1 MKYYF
6 AAVGNSV
13 GRGVALQFWDADD
26 MPSLVAENIEILPP
40 RVVQPPVVLEA
51 STEMF
56 GVADVQRLRLTID
69 ISSPECPAEL
79 RAAILTAR
87 RLGVFLAHGWVTE
100 PQDPFRYVSATR
112 VFVGIL
118 DHDAPVTVEPGR
130 GVELVFTDVA
140 SYVASELVLPS
151 GLSGSDVLDYDGGF
165 LATYLTPAGRVTY
178 WLRGQLVRVR
188 ALLAQ
193 MVQNLS
199 ASISDLL
206 PPNLSLI
213 GYQGGYGLTEQAT
226 QTCFLGDVFVDGEW
240 GNIAFHEEPG
250 FWVSAHELYVPLSWR
265 PYAGGD
271 SKVIEDL
278 LLECRSLRD
287 FWRRIAEM
295 TLYNHAL
302 WLEQSGIATKSGD
315 PTVLTDNFVLRAGSL
330 SIATV
335 DFHSDAVFN
344 TDASY
349 VIERVEMLTHQLR
362 AVRVKVDEEYAE
374 ERYARRGLDWG
385 ATPPF
390 TAGVVRAE
398 DTYYFRNGLAQFT
411 DKLPLE
417 SAFPF
422 LVRWA
427 SQPFTFSL
435 ARRLRVRHYR
445 DDTVTML
452 SGDSGTDAFGNT
464 RGYRY
469 AYTVTYAGSMQRYV
483 RDVAHKASSAATL
496 LRTPFPVLGGWD
508 FPEGTVYLNP
518 YRKATQHVVLRLD
531 SLVAEPMR
539 ALGRQLVL
547 NGRRLG
553 TIVGVKSDF
562 LRETTELET
571 LIHDIAHDDAV

>member
-6 AAVGNSV
+6 AAVANSA
-13 GRGVALQFWDADD
+13 GRGVALQFWDVDD
-26 MPSLVAENIEILPP
+26 MPPLRAENIEILPP

-56 GVADVQRLRLTID
+56 GVADVQRLRLTVD
-69 ISSPECPAEL
+69 ISSPECPAEF
-79 RAAILTAR
+79 REAVLTAR
-87 RLGVFLAHGWVTE
+87 RLGVFLAHGRVTE
-100 PQDPFRYVSATR
+100 PQNPFRDVSDTR

-118 DHDAPVTVEPGR
+118 DHDAPVTVEAGR

-140 SYVASELVLPS
+140 SYCASELVLPS
-151 GLSGSDVLDYDGGF
+151 GLSDSEVINYDNGF
-165 LATYLTPAGRVTY
+165 HVTYLAPFGRVIY
-178 WLRGQLVRVR
+178 WMRGQLVRVR
-188 ALLAQ
+188 ALLARI
-193 MVQNLS
+193 VQNLRVN
-199 ASISDLL
+199 ISRLL
-206 PPNLSLI
+206 PPNLSII
-213 GYQGGYGLTEQAT
+213 GHQGGYGMSEQTT

-240 GNIAFHEEPG
+240 GNELFHEEPE
-250 FWVSAHELYVPLSWR
+250 FWVSAHDLYVPLTWR

-278 LLECRSLRD
+278 MIECRSLRD

-295 TLYNHAL
+295 TLYNHAI
-302 WLEQSGIATKSGD
+302 WLEPYGVAVLTGN
-315 PTVLTDNFVLRAGSL
+315 PTVLSKGFLLRAGSL
-330 SIATV
+330 SVATV
-335 DFHSDAVFN
+335 DFHSDAVFS
-344 TDASY
+344 TDATY

-362 AVRVKVDEEYAE
+362 AVRVKVDEEYTE

-398 DTYYFRNGLAQFT
+398 DTYYLRNGRADFY
-411 DKLPLE
+411 DRLPLE

-427 SQPFTFSL
+427 TYQFTFSL
-435 ARRLRVRHYR
+435 ARRLKVRHYR

-452 SGDSGTDAFGNT
+452 SGESGTDAFGNV

-469 AYTVTYAGSMQRYV
+469 AYTVRYAGSVKHYV
-483 RDVAHKASSAATL
+483 RGVARWASSAATL

-508 FPEGTVYLNP
+508 FPESTVYMNP

-547 NGRRLG
+547 SGRRLG
-553 TIVGVKSDF
+553 TILGVKSDF

>member
-6 AAVGNSV
+6 AAVANSV
-13 GRGVALQFWDADD
+13 GRGVALQFWDVDD
-26 MPSLVAENIEILPP
+26 KPALTAENIEILPP
-40 RVVQPPVVLEA
+40 RVVQPPVVLET

-100 PQDPFRYVSATR
+100 PQDPFRYVSASR

-130 GVELVFTDVA
+130 GVELVFSDVV
-140 SYVASELVLPS
+140 SYAASELVLPG
-151 GLSGSDVLDYDGGF
+151 GLGGEDVLDYDGGF
-165 LATYLTPAGRVTY
+165 LVTYLAPLGRVTY

-271 SKVIEDL
+271 SKRIEDL

-302 WLEQSGIATKSGD
+302 WLEPYGVAVKTGEPI
-315 PTVLTDNFVLRAGSL
+315 VLSEGFTLRAGSL
-330 SIATV
+330 SVATV
-335 DFHSDAVFN
+335 DFHSDAVFIA
-344 TDASY
+344 DVEYA
-349 VIERVEMLTHQLR
+349 IERVEMLTHQLR
-362 AVRVKVDEEYAE
+362 AVRVKVDDEYTE

-398 DTYYFRNGLAQFT
+398 DTYYFRNWLAQF
-411 DKLPLE
+411 DNRLPLE

-422 LVRWA
+422 LVQWA
-427 SQPFTFSL
+427 SYPNTFSL

-445 DDTVTML
+445 DDTVTLL
-452 SGDSGTDAFGNT
+452 SGDSGTDAFGNV

-469 AYTVTYAGSMQRYV
+469 AYPVSATLATRFYL
-483 RDVAHKASSAATL
+483 RDVAYKVGSPATL
-496 LRTPFPVLGGWD
+496 LRTAFPILGGWD
-508 FPEGTVYLNP
+508 FPVDTVYLNP
-518 YRKATQHVVLRLD
+518 YRKATQHVVLKLD

-547 NGRRLG
+547 GGRRLG

>member
-1 MKYYF
+1 V
-6 AAVGNSV
+6 ANSV
-13 GRGVALQFWDADD
+13 GRGVALQFWDVDD
-26 MPSLVAENIEILPP
+26 MPPLRAENIEILPP
-40 RVVQPPVVLEA
+40 RVVQPPIVLEA

-69 ISSPECPAEL
+69 ISSPECPPEL

-100 PQDPFRYVSATR
+100 PQDPFRYVSSSR
-112 VFVGIL
+112 VFVL
-118 DHDAPVTVEPGR
+118 NYDVFYVTYALPLFRFFSR
-130 GVELVFTDVA
+130 GSVTYAVRGK
-140 SYVASELVLPS
+140 LVL
-151 GLSGSDVLDYDGGF
+151 
-165 LATYLTPAGRVTY
+165 
-178 WLRGQLVRVR
+178 VRN
-188 ALLAQ
+188 LLARL
-193 MVQNLS
+193 VQDLRIR
-199 ASISDLL
+199 ISSLL
-206 PPNLSLI
+206 PPNLSII
-213 GYQGGYGLTEQAT
+213 GHQGGYGLTEQAT

-240 GNIAFHEEPG
+240 GNEEFFHEMPE
-250 FWVSAHELYVPLSWR
+250 FWVSAHDLYVPLEWR

-271 SKVIEDL
+271 SKRIEDL
-278 LLECRSLRD
+278 LIECRSLRD

-330 SIATV
+330 SVATV
-335 DFHSDAVFN
+335 DFHSDAVFS
-344 TDASY
+344 TDAEY
-349 VIERVEMLTHQLR
+349 AIERVEMLTHQLR
-362 AVRVKVDEEYAE
+362 AVRVKVDDEYTE

-398 DTYYFRNGLAQFT
+398 DTYRYREVYGGVGEALFSDR
-411 DKLPLE
+411 LPLE
-417 SAFPF
+417 SAFPL

-427 SQPFTFSL
+427 TFPDVFSL
-435 ARRLRVRHYR
+435 ARRLKVRHYR

-452 SGDSGTDAFGNT
+452 SGESGTDAFGNA

-469 AYTVTYAGSMQRYV
+469 AYTVDPGRGTRDYV
-483 RDVAHKASSAATL
+483 RDVAYCVSSAATL
-496 LRTPFPVLGGWD
+496 LRTSFPVLGGWD
-508 FPEGTVYLNP
+508 SPEGTVYLNP

-531 SLVAEPMR
+531 SLIAEPMR

-547 NGRRLG
+547 SGRRLG

>member
-1 MKYYF
+1 
-6 AAVGNSV
+6 
-13 GRGVALQFWDADD
+13 
-26 MPSLVAENIEILPP
+26 
-40 RVVQPPVVLEA
+40 
-51 STEMF
+51 
-56 GVADVQRLRLTID
+56 
-69 ISSPECPAEL
+69 
-79 RAAILTAR
+79 
-87 RLGVFLAHGWVTE
+87 
-100 PQDPFRYVSATR
+100 
-112 VFVGIL
+112 
-118 DHDAPVTVEPGR
+118 
-130 GVELVFTDVA
+130 
-140 SYVASELVLPS
+140 
-151 GLSGSDVLDYDGGF
+151 
-165 LATYLTPAGRVTY
+165 
-178 WLRGQLVRVR
+178 
-188 ALLAQ
+188 
-193 MVQNLS
+193 
-199 ASISDLL
+199 
-206 PPNLSLI
+206 
-213 GYQGGYGLTEQAT
+213 
-226 QTCFLGDVFVDGEW
+226 
-240 GNIAFHEEPG
+240 
-250 FWVSAHELYVPLSWR
+250 
-265 PYAGGD
+265 
-271 SKVIEDL
+271 
-278 LLECRSLRD
+278 
-287 FWRRIAEM
+287 M

-390 TAGVVRAE
+390 TAGVVRSE
-398 DTYYFRNGLAQFT
+398 DTYYFRNGLAQF
-411 DKLPLE
+411 DNRLPLE

-427 SQPFTFSL
+427 APQEYTFSL

-445 DDTVTML
+445 DDTVTLL
-452 SGDSGTDAFGNT
+452 SGDSGTDAFGNA

-469 AYTVTYAGSMQRYV
+469 AFEVTYTGSVQHYV
-483 RDVAHKASSAATL
+483 RGVAYYASSAATL

-508 FPEGTVYLNP
+508 FPVGTVYLNP

-531 SLVAEPMR
+531 SLIAEPMR
-539 ALGRQLVL
+539 PLGRQLVL